1 MAGTKPQSG
10 HRRGIILQPRDLR
23 LLRELSV
30 MRLADRDQLM
40 VAAGFSSIT
49 RVNTRLLAL
58 TNAGLLR
65 RFFIGFSGARKAL
78 YALSPKGALSADVPR
93 RGPRRPQETMLV
105 ADYFTEHQLAING
118 VYCQLK
124 FRPIPVPQAKFV
136 NWLSFHEPLVPEINL
151 IPDGYVE
158 FSTPSG
164 IDTSFIEVDLG
175 HESLSVWREKGR
187 RYLDLA
193 LSGKYERKF
202 RQARFRVLVLAHSE
216 RKLQSIRK
224 AVAGV
229 TEKIFWFATLDAVR
243 GDKFFGPVWLRPVG
257 NNYQPFFKETP

>member
-10 HRRGIILQPRDLR
+10 HRRGIILQSRDLR
-23 LLRELSV
+23 GLRELSV
-30 MRLADRDQLM
+30 MRIADRDQFM

-78 YALSPKGALSADVPR
+78 YALSPKGALAADVPL

-105 ADYFTEHQLAING
+105 ADYFTEHQLAINR

-124 FRPIPVPQAKFV
+124 FRSIPVPQVRFV
-136 NWLSFHEPLVPEINL
+136 NWLSFHEPIVAGINL

-158 FSTPSG
+158 FSTATG
-164 IDTSFIEVDLG
+164 IDASFIEVDLG
-175 HESLSVWREKGR
+175 HESLSVWKEKAR
-187 RYLDLA
+187 RYLELA
-193 LSGKYERKF
+193 LSGKYEERF
-202 RQARFRVLVLAHSE
+202 RQPRFRVLVLAHSE
-216 RKLQSIRK
+216 RKLGSIRE
-224 AVAGV
+224 AVAEV

-243 GDKFFGPVWLRPVG
+243 GDKFFGPVWVRPVG
-257 NNYQPFFKETP
+257 DQYQPFFKETP